1 MLTNCNKICAVLLG
15 CVAVMT
21 SHEDSSSEDEKTGRT
36 RVEKSELP
44 SSWPEEWNSGI
55 IPFVYDYFCGNPK
68 SFIKIIRRGHDF
80 IRHKACLRFHEQNP
94 IVFAQIANLTYL
106 YYTYSGVLEEC
117 CGTYFSKDIGRRL
130 VLITPKCRAPAEVA
144 HATLHALGLVHG
156 KGQGF
161 SQPSVQAVLYP
172 EECMNTEVDHHHENN
187 GILATI
193 STSVEIID

>member
-1 MLTNCNKICAVLLG
+1 MV
-15 CVAVMT
+15 VAIRA
-21 SHEDSSSEDEKTGRT
+21 DLAQD
-36 RVEKSELP
+36 
-44 SSWPEEWNSGI
+44 
-55 IPFVYDYFCGNPK
+55 PK

-187 GILATI
+187 GHHHHDSRERRPLLDIGLPRGSPLRPVLCFPHPTR
-193 STSVEIID
+193 SRDLNQVVTPSCWRPSGSSSPGPRTSFENLQ